1 MVKRSGA
8 HTAKPNEPTKLGQF
22 LMQRLRA
29 YQDGKDLISRQTAFE
44 AGKIAMVLVGGS
56 AHGVARALPL
66 RVSMAQVEVLA
77 WAAAVEAVVR
87 LASSLSAGPPPR
99 SQPPLPPPPAQCAAT
114 EDPPPF
120 SPF

>member
-44 AGKIAMVLVGGS
+44 AGKIAMVSVGGS

-66 RVSMAQVEVLA
+66 RAPMAQVEVLA
-77 WAAAVEAVVR
+77 WAAAAVEAVVR
-87 LASSLSAGPPPR
+87 RRVVSFR
-99 SQPPLPPPPAQCAAT
+99 
-114 EDPPPF
+114 
-120 SPF
+120 